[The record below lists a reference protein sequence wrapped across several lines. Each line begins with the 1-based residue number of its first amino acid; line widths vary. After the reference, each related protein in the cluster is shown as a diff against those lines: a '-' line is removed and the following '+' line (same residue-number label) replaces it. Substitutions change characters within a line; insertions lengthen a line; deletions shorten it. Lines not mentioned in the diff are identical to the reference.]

1 MRFML
6 NIAEIMKDLAKG
18 RPIFHSE
25 ADFQH
30 ALAWHIHKKLKNCQ
44 VRLEHPFQEKG
55 ENRKYLDVWLP
66 TASMEIAIELKYRTR
81 ELKHRQDKEFFDL
94 RNQAAQPTLRYDFI
108 KDISRLEQATGPGG
122 LAKTGFAIFLT
133 NDPPYWRHPQKTNP
147 VDIAFRLDK
156 EVVEGKKDLDW
167 TKETSPGTKKN
178 REKAI
183 KLKKSYKL
191 KWEIFSNL
199 GEKNN
204 QEFRYLAVE
213 VPGRAP

>member
-6 NIAEIMKDLAKG
+6 NITEIMKNLAKD

-30 ALAWHIHKKLKNCQ
+30 ALAWHIHKKRKNCQ
-44 VRLEHPFQEKG
+44 VRLEYPFQGKG
-55 ENRKYLDVWLP
+55 KNRKYLDIWLP
-66 TASMEIAIELKYRTR
+66 SIEIAIELKYRTR
-81 ELKHRQDKEFFDL
+81 ELKHQQGKEFFGL

-108 KDISRLEQATGPGG
+108 KDIQRLEQVTGPGG

-133 NDPPYWRHPQKTNP
+133 NDPSYRRHPRKTNP

-156 EVVEGKKDLDW
+156 GVVEGKKNLDW
-167 TKETSPGTKKN
+167 TEETSPGTKKN

-183 KLKKSYKL
+183 ELEKSYKL

-199 GEKNN
+199 GKENN